1 MTSLLDAIENGF
13 NWLLY
18 LLILLVAISIGV
30 ITILIPLNLLL
41 VKMQWGSLWWLNEA
55 VEYPLYG
62 GVFLGAPW
70 VLQQGA
76 HVRVDVI
83 SSVLPKPVAVH
94 LERMIDLVGAGLCAV
109 LCYYGTRAMLLEYED
124 GTLPDKGLR
133 IANWIVLAVFCFSFA
148 LLFIEFLFRMRRASR
163 IVEEEKSAPVKAA
176 F

>member
-1 MTSLLDAIENGF
+1 MLLDAIEAGF

-18 LLILLVAISIGV
+18 LLIVIVAISIGV

-41 VKMQWGSLWWLNEA
+41 VKMHWGALWWLNEA
-55 VEYPLYG
+55 VEYALYA

-83 SSVLPKPVAVH
+83 SSALSKPAAVH
-94 LERMIDLVGAGLCAV
+94 LERVIDAIGASLCVV
-109 LCYYGTRAMLLEYED
+109 LCYYGTRAMLLEYQD
-124 GTLPDKGLR
+124 GTLPDKDLR
-133 IANWIVLAVFCFSFA
+133 IANWIVLAVFCLSFA
-148 LLFIEFLFRMRRASR
+148 LLFIEFLFRIRRASR